1 MFDSRKKMKKN
12 VAIPKITTWL
22 FHSSILIDI
31 SKNFLYLCL
40 SLHMNSLSCK
50 SKLKTIKREKL
61 LENNEICI
69 VIPCSFN
76 TNYDICR
83 NPTITI
89 NLAFVILHN
98 ISLFNIWILLWG
110 IFHKGRKDLWYF
122 SIHNSRSHSW
132 DPFWKEI

>member
-1 MFDSRKKMKKN
+1 
-12 VAIPKITTWL
+12 
-22 FHSSILIDI
+22 
-31 SKNFLYLCL
+31 
-40 SLHMNSLSCK
+40 MNSLSCK

-89 NLAFVILHN
+89 NLELDLEKKVEKLH
-98 ISLFNIWILLWG
+98 L
-110 IFHKGRKDLWYF
+110 
-122 SIHNSRSHSW
+122 
-132 DPFWKEI
+132 